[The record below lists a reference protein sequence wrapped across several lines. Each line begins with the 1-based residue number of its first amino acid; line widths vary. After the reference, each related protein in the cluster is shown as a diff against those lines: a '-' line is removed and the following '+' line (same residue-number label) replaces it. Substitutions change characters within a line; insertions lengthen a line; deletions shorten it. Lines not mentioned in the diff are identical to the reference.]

1 MNKTG
6 LFAFCLIFW
15 GLSGFGT
22 GEIYAARSA
31 NDLREEVRG
40 VIKMLSPPVKDSL
53 LKEDSTAVQAAV
65 DGFVSDVEKRG
76 KPVTFGIG
84 ILDGEGL
91 AIAGRYVI
99 GTFKKGENFS
109 NYNYVMKAFKQK
121 KIISERLFFQDQ
133 SEILI
138 VCIPLVQQKEVI
150 GSLVLG
156 FSPSEVKRDY
166 GLTTEQFLTLK
177 FD

>member
-1 MNKTG
+1 MKT
-6 LFAFCLIFW
+6 
-15 GLSGFGT
+15 
-22 GEIYAARSA
+22 
-31 NDLREEVRG
+31 
-40 VIKMLSPPVKDSL
+40 
-53 LKEDSTAVQAAV
+53 
-65 DGFVSDVEKRG
+65 
-76 KPVTFGIG
+76 
-84 ILDGEGL
+84 
-91 AIAGRYVI
+91 
-99 GTFKKGENFS
+99 
-109 NYNYVMKAFKQK
+109 FKQK